1 MPWLSLACHFFPS
14 SDSKQYAAGP
24 WQEANPVQ
32 SSEAEAD
39 ELLEANHEN
48 PGSSGVLP
56 PWNLQWFWCHGY
68 HLYPFMCSLLVLGDR
83 EVKTKTFQGHQHSM
97 VTVYDDDS
105 GCTFSVTAI
114 AAPTF
119 LVQPSILVVVVVVS
133 LSPGYGLPY

>member
-1 MPWLSLACHFFPS
+1 MESAVVLVSWLPFISIYVFAT
-14 SDSKQYAAGP
+14 GT
-24 WQEANPVQ
+24 
-32 SSEAEAD
+32 
-39 ELLEANHEN
+39 
-48 PGSSGVLP
+48 GV
-56 PWNLQWFWCHGY
+56 G
-68 HLYPFMCSLLVLGDR
+68 G
-83 EVKTKTFQGHQHSM
+83 VKTKTFQGHQHSM